1 METLILSCVIV
12 DDEPMALNL
21 VESYVDKTPFLKLKK
36 KCGSAIE
43 AVEYLQNE
51 NVDVLFLDIQ
61 MPDLTGLELSKMV
74 SKDTRIIFTT
84 AFDQYALEGF
94 KVEALDYLLKPFDYA
109 EFLTAAN
116 KARTWFNLLHVSST
130 SKNAHKILTDS
141 SDKKEFLF
149 VKSEYKQLRIKLSDV
164 LYFEG
169 LKDYIK
175 IWLKDNPKPILTLMS
190 LKSLEEEL
198 PKSEFMRVHRSF
210 IVSLKN
216 IEVIER
222 SQIIIN
228 KQRITVSEQYK
239 PTFLEFINQNS
250 LNN

>member
-1 METLILSCVIV
+1 MNKLKITCIIV
-12 DDEPMALNL
+12 DDEPMAVQL
-21 VESYVDKTPFLKLKK
+21 VKSYVGKTPFLSLK
-36 KCGSAIE
+36 GTFNSAIE
-43 AVEYLQNE
+43 AMDFIQNTP
-51 NVDVLFLDIQ
+51 VDVLFLDIQ
-61 MPDLTGLELSKMV
+61 MPDLTGLAFSKMIPKQ
-74 SKDTRIIFTT
+74 SRIIFTT
-84 AFDQYALEGF
+84 AFDQYALDGY

-109 EFLTAAN
+109 EFLTAAT
-116 KARTWFNLLHVSST
+116 KAKTWFSMVQTKPETST
-130 SKNAHKILTDS
+130 IVP
-141 SDKKEFLF
+141 KEFLF

-198 PKSEFMRVHRSF
+198 PETDFMRVHRSF
-210 IVSLKN
+210 IVSTKN

-228 KQRITVSEQYK
+228 NQRITVSEQYK
-239 PTFLEFINQNS
+239 SKFLEFVTNNS
-250 LNN
+250 LNS

>member
-1 METLILSCVIV
+1 MSNLKITCVIV

-21 VESYVDKTPFLKLKK
+21 VESYVGKTPFLVLKK
-36 KCGSAIE
+36 KCSSAIE
-43 AVEYLQNE
+43 AMEFIKTE
-51 NVDVLFLDIQ
+51 PVDLLFLDIQ
-61 MPDLTGLELSKMV
+61 MPDLTGIEFSRMLPKE
-74 SKDTRIIFTT
+74 TRVIFTT

-109 EFLTAAN
+109 EFLVAAS
-116 KARTWFNLLHVSST
+116 KANTWFELVKGKQQSIVS
-130 SKNAHKILTDS
+130 NE
-141 SDKKEFLF
+141 KEFLF
-149 VKSEYKQLRIKLSDV
+149 VKSEYKQLRIKLANV

-190 LKSLEEEL
+190 LKSLEKEL
-198 PKSEFMRVHRSF
+198 PETHFMRVHRSF

-239 PTFLEFINQNS
+239 PKFLEFVNQNS
-250 LNN
+250 LNFD

>member
-1 METLILSCVIV
+1 MSSVKITCVIV

-21 VESYVDKTPFLKLKK
+21 VESYVEKTPFLLLKK
-36 KCGSAIE
+36 KCSSALE
-43 AVEYLQNE
+43 AMEFIKDTP
-51 NVDVLFLDIQ
+51 VDLLFLDIQ
-61 MPDLTGLELSKMV
+61 MPDLTGIEFSRMLP
-74 SKDTRIIFTT
+74 KDSRVIFTT

-109 EFLTAAN
+109 EFLAAAN
-116 KARTWFNLLHVSST
+116 KASTWFKLVKGKQQGLLSE
-130 SKNAHKILTDS
+130 
-141 SDKKEFLF
+141 KKEFLF
-149 VKSEYKQLRIKLSDV
+149 VKSEYKQLRIKLADV

-175 IWLKDNPKPILTLMS
+175 IWLKDHPKPILTLMS

-198 PKSEFMRVHRSF
+198 PDAQFMRVHRSF

-216 IEVIER
+216 IEEIER

-228 KQRITVSEQYK
+228 KQRITVSDQYK
-239 PTFLEFINQNS
+239 SKFLEFINRNS
-250 LNN
+250 LNIN

>member
-1 METLILSCVIV
+1 MSNIKISCVIV

-21 VESYVDKTPFLKLKK
+21 VESYVEKTPFLELKQ
-36 KCGSAIE
+36 KCSSAIE
-43 AVEYLQNE
+43 AMEFIKNKP
-51 NVDVLFLDIQ
+51 VDLLFLDIQ
-61 MPDLTGLELSKMV
+61 MPDLTGLEFSKMLP
-74 SKDTRIIFTT
+74 KDTRVIFTT

-94 KVEALDYLLKPFDYA
+94 KVEAIDYLLKPFDYA
-109 EFLTAAN
+109 EFLAAAN
-116 KARTWFNLLHVSST
+116 KANTWFSLLKGNSQNAVSE
-130 SKNAHKILTDS
+130 A
-141 SDKKEFLF
+141 KEFLF
-149 VKSEYKQLRIKLSDV
+149 VKSEYKQLRIKLDDV

-175 IWLKDNPKPILTLMS
+175 IWVKDNPKAILTLMS

-198 PKSEFMRVHRSF
+198 PESHFMRVHRSF

-228 KQRITVSEQYK
+228 NQRITVSEQYK
-239 PTFLEFINQNS
+239 PKFLEFVNNNS
-250 LNN
+250 L

>member
-1 METLILSCVIV
+1 MSNLKITCVIV

-21 VESYVDKTPFLKLKK
+21 VESYVEKTPFLVLKK
-36 KCGSAIE
+36 KCSSAIE
-43 AVEYLQNE
+43 AMEFLKTQP
-51 NVDVLFLDIQ
+51 VDLLFLDIQ
-61 MPDLTGLELSKMV
+61 MPDLTGIEFSKMLP
-74 SKDTRIIFTT
+74 KETRVIFTT

-109 EFLTAAN
+109 EFLAAAN
-116 KARTWFNLLHVSST
+116 KASTWFTLVKGKRQPLL
-130 SKNAHKILTDS
+130 SKE
-141 SDKKEFLF
+141 KEFLF
-149 VKSEYKQLRIKLSDV
+149 VKSEYKQLRIKLADV

-175 IWLKDNPKPILTLMS
+175 IWLNDNPRPILTLMS

-198 PKSEFMRVHRSF
+198 PETQFMRVHRSF

-222 SQIIIN
+222 SQILIN
-228 KQRITVSEQYK
+228 KQRITVSDQYK
-239 PTFLEFINQNS
+239 PKFLEFVNNNS
-250 LNN
+250 LNS

>member
-1 METLILSCVIV
+1 MSNLKISCVIV

-21 VESYVDKTPFLKLKK
+21 VESYINKTPFLVLKK
-36 KCGSAIE
+36 KCSSAIE
-43 AVEYLQNE
+43 AMEFIKTE
-51 NVDVLFLDIQ
+51 AVDLLFLDIQ
-61 MPDLTGLELSKMV
+61 MPDLTGIEFSKMLP
-74 SKDTRIIFTT
+74 KETRVIFTT
-84 AFDQYALEGF
+84 AFDTYAIEGF

-109 EFLTAAN
+109 EFLVAAN
-116 KARTWFNLLHVSST
+116 KANTWFEMVNG
-130 SKNAHKILTDS
+130 KKQNILS
-141 SDKKEFLF
+141 EEKEFLF
-149 VKSEYKQLRIKLSDV
+149 VKSEYKQLRIKLADV

-198 PKSEFMRVHRSF
+198 PENQFMRVHRSF

-228 KQRITVSEQYK
+228 NQRITISEQYK
-239 PTFLEFINQNS
+239 PKFLEFVNNNS
-250 LNN
+250 LNS

>member
-1 METLILSCVIV
+1 MSNIKISCVIV

-21 VESYVDKTPFLKLKK
+21 VESYVKKTPFLELKQ
-36 KCGSAIE
+36 KCSSAIE
-43 AVEYLQNE
+43 ALEYIKE
-51 NVDVLFLDIQ
+51 HPVDLLFLDIQ
-61 MPDLTGLELSKMV
+61 MPDLTGIEFSKMLP
-74 SKDTRIIFTT
+74 KDTRVIFTT
-84 AFDQYALEGF
+84 AFDHYALEGF

-109 EFLTAAN
+109 EFLAAAN
-116 KARTWFNLLHVSST
+116 KAATWFELVKGKKQPVVSE
-130 SKNAHKILTDS
+130 A
-141 SDKKEFLF
+141 KEFLF

-190 LKSLEEEL
+190 LKSLQEEL
-198 PKSEFMRVHRSF
+198 PETQFLRVHRSF

-228 KQRITVSEQYK
+228 NQRITVSEQYK
-239 PTFLEFINQNS
+239 PAFLEFVNNNS
-250 LNN
+250 L

>member
-1 METLILSCVIV
+1 MSTIKITCVIV

-21 VESYVDKTPFLKLKK
+21 VESYVEKTPFLELKQ
-36 KCGSAIE
+36 KCSSAIE
-43 AVEYLQNE
+43 AMEFIKE
-51 NVDVLFLDIQ
+51 TPVDLLFLDIQ
-61 MPDLTGLELSKMV
+61 MPDLTGLEFSKMLP
-74 SKDTRIIFTT
+74 KHTRVIFTT
-84 AFDQYALEGF
+84 AFDQYALEGI

-109 EFLTAAN
+109 EFLAAAN
-116 KARTWFNLLHVSST
+116 KANNWFALVKGKQQSMVS
-130 SKNAHKILTDS
+130 KE
-141 SDKKEFLF
+141 KEFLF
-149 VKSEYKQLRIKLSDV
+149 VKSEYKQLRIKLADV

-198 PKSEFMRVHRSF
+198 PKTQFMRVHRSF

-216 IEVIER
+216 IDVIER

-228 KQRITVSEQYK
+228 DQRITVSEQYK
-239 PTFLEFINQNS
+239 SKFLEFINNNS
-250 LNN
+250 L

>member
-1 METLILSCVIV
+1 MEVIELTCMIV

-21 VESYVDKTPFLKLKK
+21 VESYVEKTPFLKLKK
-36 KCGSAIE
+36 KCSSAIE
-43 AVEYLQNE
+43 ALQFIKTE
-51 NVDVLFLDIQ
+51 TVDVLFLDIQ
-61 MPDLTGLELSKMV
+61 MPDLSGLEFSKMLP
-74 SKDTRIIFTT
+74 KHTRVVFTT
-84 AFDQYALEGF
+84 AFDEYALEGF

-109 EFLTAAN
+109 EFLFAAN
-116 KARTWFNLLHVSST
+116 KALEWFTLVKGHSQT
-130 SKNAHKILTDS
+130 SV

-149 VKSEYKQLRIKLSDV
+149 VKSEYKQVRIKLSDV

-175 IWLKDNPKPILTLMS
+175 IWLKDNPKAILTLMS

-198 PKSEFMRVHRSF
+198 PQTEFMRVHRSF

-216 IEVIER
+216 IEIIER

-239 PTFLEFINQNS
+239 PKFLEYINDNS
-250 LNN
+250 LNS

>member
-1 METLILSCVIV
+1 MSNLKITCVIV

-21 VESYVDKTPFLKLKK
+21 VESYVEKTPFLELKN
-36 KCGSAIE
+36 KCNSAIE
-43 AVEYLQNE
+43 AMEFLKTNP
-51 NVDVLFLDIQ
+51 VDLLFLDIQ
-61 MPDLTGLELSKMV
+61 MPDLSGIEFSKMLP
-74 SKDTRIIFTT
+74 KETRVIFTT

-109 EFLTAAN
+109 EFLAAAN
-116 KARTWFNLLHVSST
+116 KASSWFSLVKGKQQTVLSVE
-130 SKNAHKILTDS
+130 
-141 SDKKEFLF
+141 KEFLF
-149 VKSEYKQLRIKLSDV
+149 VKSEYKQLRIKLADV

-198 PKSEFMRVHRSF
+198 PETQFMRVHRSF

-216 IEVIER
+216 IDVIER

-228 KQRITVSEQYK
+228 KQRITVSENYK
-239 PTFLEFINQNS
+239 PKFLEFINRNS
-250 LNN
+250 LDSN

>member
-1 METLILSCVIV
+1 MGTQKITCVIV

-21 VESYVDKTPFLKLKK
+21 VETYVEKTPFLELKY
-36 KCGSAIE
+36 KCSSAIE
-43 AVEYLQNE
+43 AMEFLKTNP
-51 NVDVLFLDIQ
+51 VDVLFLDIQ
-61 MPDLTGLELSKMV
+61 MPDLSGIEFSKMLP
-74 SKDTRIIFTT
+74 KETRVIFTT

-109 EFLTAAN
+109 EFLLAAN
-116 KARTWFNLLHVSST
+116 KASTWFSLVKGKKEAVVS
-130 SKNAHKILTDS
+130 KE
-141 SDKKEFLF
+141 KEFLF
-149 VKSEYKQLRIKLSDV
+149 VNSEYKQLRIKLSDV

-198 PKSEFMRVHRSF
+198 PETQFMRVHRSF

-216 IEVIER
+216 IEEIER

-228 KQRITVSEQYK
+228 KQRITISEHYK
-239 PTFLEFINQNS
+239 PKFLEFINRNS
-250 LNN
+250 LDSN

>member
-1 METLILSCVIV
+1 MSNIKITCVIV

-21 VESYVDKTPFLKLKK
+21 VESYVKKTPFLELKQ
-36 KCGSAIE
+36 KCSSAIE
-43 AVEYLQNE
+43 AMESIKE
-51 NVDVLFLDIQ
+51 HPVDLLFLDIQ
-61 MPDLTGLELSKMV
+61 MPDLTGIEFSKMLP
-74 SKDTRIIFTT
+74 KETRVIFTT

-109 EFLTAAN
+109 EFLAAAN
-116 KARTWFNLLHVSST
+116 KASTWFKLLKGKPQNEVSE
-130 SKNAHKILTDS
+130 A
-141 SDKKEFLF
+141 KEFLF

-190 LKSLEEEL
+190 LKSLQEEL
-198 PKSEFMRVHRSF
+198 PETQFLRVHRSF

-228 KQRITVSEQYK
+228 NQRITVSEQYK
-239 PTFLEFINQNS
+239 PAFLEFVNSNS
-250 LNN
+250 L

>member
-1 METLILSCVIV
+1 MSAPKITCIIV

-21 VESYVDKTPFLKLKK
+21 VESYVEKTPFLVLKK
-36 KCGSAIE
+36 KCNSAIDAME
-43 AVEYLQNE
+43 FLKTET
-51 NVDVLFLDIQ
+51 VDLLFLDIQ
-61 MPDLTGLELSKMV
+61 MPDLTGIEFSKMLP
-74 SKDTRIIFTT
+74 KDTRVIFTT

-109 EFLTAAN
+109 EFLMAAN
-116 KARTWFNLLHVSST
+116 KASAWFTLVKGKQQSLLSEE
-130 SKNAHKILTDS
+130 
-141 SDKKEFLF
+141 KEFLF
-149 VKSEYKQLRIKLSDV
+149 VKSEYKQVRIKLADV

-175 IWLKDNPKPILTLMS
+175 IWIKDNPKPIVTLMS
-190 LKSLEEEL
+190 LKSLQDEL
-198 PKSEFMRVHRSF
+198 PETQFLRVHRSF

-216 IEVIER
+216 IELIER

-239 PTFLEFINQNS
+239 PKFLDFINRNS
-250 LNN
+250 LNFN

>member
-1 METLILSCVIV
+1 MSTKKLTCLIV

-21 VESYVDKTPFLKLKK
+21 VENYIEKTPFLELKH
-36 KCGSAIE
+36 KCRSAIE
-43 AVEYLQNE
+43 AMEAVKKEPVNL
-51 NVDVLFLDIQ
+51 LFLDIQ
-61 MPDLTGLELSKMV
+61 MPDLTGIEFSKMLPKESRV
-74 SKDTRIIFTT
+74 IFTT

-116 KARTWFNLLHVSST
+116 KANTWFELVWSQ
-130 SKNAHKILTDS
+130 KAEIPAEA
-141 SDKKEFLF
+141 KEFLF
-149 VKSEYKQLRIKLSDV
+149 VKSDHKQLRIKLADV

-190 LKSLEEEL
+190 LKSLEVEL
-198 PKSEFMRVHRSF
+198 PETQFLRVHRSF

-216 IEVIER
+216 VETIER
-222 SQIIIN
+222 GQILIN
-228 KQRITVSEQYK
+228 KERITVSDHYK
-239 PTFLEFINQNS
+239 PKFLEYVNRNS
-250 LNN
+250 LDFN

>member
-1 METLILSCVIV
+1 MKATQITCMIV
-12 DDEPMALNL
+12 DDEPMAVNL
-21 VESYVDKTPFLKLKK
+21 VESYVEKTPYLTLKK
-36 KCGSAIE
+36 KCNSAIE
-43 AVEYLQNE
+43 AMQFINSEP
-51 NVDVLFLDIQ
+51 VDLLFLDIQ
-61 MPDLTGLELSKMV
+61 MPDLTGLEFSKMLPKNSRV
-74 SKDTRIIFTT
+74 IFTT

-116 KARTWFNLLHVSST
+116 KALEWFSMVRGSKST
-130 SKNAHKILTDS
+130 SIVS
-141 SDKKEFLF
+141 EEKEFLF
-149 VKSEYKQLRIKLSDV
+149 VKSEYKQLRIKLADV

-198 PKSEFMRVHRSF
+198 PETHFMRVHRSF
-210 IVSLKN
+210 IVSLKYVD
-216 IEVIER
+216 VIER

-239 PTFLEFINQNS
+239 PRFLEYINNNS
-250 LNN
+250 LNL

>member
-1 METLILSCVIV
+1 MDSVQLTCMIV

-21 VESYVDKTPFLKLKK
+21 VESYVNKTPFLVLKK

-43 AVEYLQNE
+43 AMQFINSEP
-51 NVDVLFLDIQ
+51 VDVLFLDIQ
-61 MPDLTGLELSKMV
+61 MPDLTGLEFSKMLP
-74 SKDTRIIFTT
+74 KNTRVIFTT
-84 AFDQYALEGF
+84 AFDQYAIEGF

-116 KARTWFNLLHVSST
+116 KALEWFTLIRGNNTT
-130 SKNAHKILTDS
+130 SGITHE
-141 SDKKEFLF
+141 KEFLF

-175 IWLKDNPKPILTLMS
+175 IWVKDNPKPVLTLMS

-198 PKSEFMRVHRSF
+198 PETQFMRVHRSF
-210 IVSLKN
+210 IVSLKYVE
-216 IEVIER
+216 IIER

-228 KQRITVSEQYK
+228 NQRITVSEQYK
-239 PTFLEFINQNS
+239 PKFLEFINRNS
-250 LNN
+250 LNL

>member
-1 METLILSCVIV
+1 MSSLKITCVIV
-12 DDEPMALNL
+12 DDEPIALNL
-21 VESYVDKTPFLKLKK
+21 VESYVEKTPFLVLKK
-36 KCGSAIE
+36 KCSSAIE
-43 AVEYLQNE
+43 AMEFIKSE
-51 NVDVLFLDIQ
+51 PVDLLFLDIQ
-61 MPDLTGLELSKMV
+61 MPDLTGIAFSKMV
-74 SKDTRIIFTT
+74 PKETRVIFTT

-116 KARTWFNLLHVSST
+116 KANTWFSLVKGKQQNML
-130 SKNAHKILTDS
+130 
-141 SDKKEFLF
+141 SDEKDFLF
-149 VKSEYKQLRIKLSDV
+149 VKSEYKQLRINLADV

-198 PKSEFMRVHRSF
+198 PETQFLRVHRSF
-210 IVSLKN
+210 IVSLNN

-228 KQRITVSEQYK
+228 KQRIKVSEQYK
-239 PTFLEFINQNS
+239 SKFLEFVNKNS
-250 LNN
+250 LNT

>member
-1 METLILSCVIV
+1 MSTIKITCIIV

-21 VESYVDKTPFLKLKK
+21 VESYVEKTPFLELKQ
-36 KCGSAIE
+36 KCSSAME
-43 AVEYLQNE
+43 AMEFIKEQP
-51 NVDVLFLDIQ
+51 VDLLFLDIQ
-61 MPDLTGLELSKMV
+61 MPDLTGIEFSKMLP
-74 SKDTRIIFTT
+74 KETRVIFTT

-109 EFLTAAN
+109 EFLGAAN
-116 KARTWFNLLHVSST
+116 KANTWFELVKGKQ
-130 SKNAHKILTDS
+130 KNILS
-141 SDKKEFLF
+141 EEKEFLF
-149 VKSEYKQLRIKLSDV
+149 VKSEYKQLRIKLADV

-198 PKSEFMRVHRSF
+198 PETHFMRVHRSF

-228 KQRITVSEQYK
+228 EQRITVSEQYK
-239 PTFLEFINQNS
+239 PKFLAFINNNS
-250 LNN
+250 L

>member
-1 METLILSCVIV
+1 MDTLKLSCVIV

-21 VESYVDKTPFLKLKK
+21 VESYVEKTPFLELKK

-43 AVEYLQNE
+43 AMEYLQDE
-51 NVDVLFLDIQ
+51 TVDLLFLDIQ
-61 MPDLTGLELSKMV
+61 MPDLTGLEFSKMV
-74 SKDTRIIFTT
+74 PKHTRIIFTT

-116 KARTWFNLLHVSST
+116 KARTWFDLVHG
-130 SKNAHKILTDS
+130 KNTEATIGSASPFLE
-141 SDKKEFLF
+141 KKEFLF

-198 PKSEFMRVHRSF
+198 PSSDFMRVHRSF

-216 IEVIER
+216 IEVVER
-222 SQIIIN
+222 SQILIN
-228 KQRITVSEQYK
+228 NQRITVSEQYK
-239 PTFLEFINQNS
+239 PKFLEFINQNS
-250 LNN
+250 LNS

>member
-1 METLILSCVIV
+1 MSNIKITCVIV

-21 VESYVDKTPFLKLKK
+21 VESYVEKTPFLKLKQ
-36 KCGSAIE
+36 KCSSAIE
-43 AVEYLQNE
+43 AMEFVKNE
-51 NVDVLFLDIQ
+51 PVDLLFLDIQ
-61 MPDLTGLELSKMV
+61 MPDLTGLEFSKMLP
-74 SKDTRIIFTT
+74 KETRIIFTT

-109 EFLTAAN
+109 EFLASAN
-116 KARTWFNLLHVSST
+116 KARTWFELVKGKQQTTLLSEE
-130 SKNAHKILTDS
+130 
-141 SDKKEFLF
+141 KEFLF
-149 VKSEYKQLRIKLSDV
+149 VKSEYKQLRIKLADV

-190 LKSLEEEL
+190 LKLLQEEL
-198 PKSEFMRVHRSF
+198 PETQFLRVHRSF

-239 PTFLEFINQNS
+239 PKFLEFVNRNS
-250 LNN
+250 LNFN